1 MTEIENLNEVKL
13 CYKAEAGHP
22 DHSNHSWCT
31 PVNTATNRFCIP
43 GLYSNICAQNSNPA
57 ILHVLYIMTLAEI
70 KNLLESHQTMEL
82 PTAPK

>member
-1 MTEIENLNEVKL
+1 MTEIDNTNVKL
-13 CYKAEAGHP
+13 CYKAKAGHP
-22 DHSNHSWCT
+22 EICSWCT
-31 PVNTATNRFCIP
+31 LVNTATNGFCIP
-43 GLYSNICAQNSNPA
+43 GLHSNICAQNSNPA